1 MGCLADGSRQALR
14 LHGALYGLKQTG
26 KELNDMLKELMGEG
40 LERTI
45 GDEGCYILRS
55 EGHIICQIAT
65 HVDDC
70 LVTAKTRE
78 ILDMLYKKLNQVI
91 CIDDSLTKY
100 FMTRTSI

>member
-1 MGCLADGSRQALR
+1 
-14 LHGALYGLKQTG
+14 
-26 KELNDMLKELMGEG
+26 MLKELMGEQG

-78 ILDMLYKKLNQVI
+78 ILDKR
-91 CIDDSLTKY
+91 KY
-100 FMTRTSI
+100 ISPFSVSSFI